1 MFVATFF
8 LVLFLPLFTLVMA
21 LVVLIDGRP
30 IIYSQTRVGKEM
42 KLFAIYKFRTMTVG
56 AHSVRDGLQVKLN
69 DARVTK
75 LGRILRKTSLDEL
88 PQFFNLLK
96 GDVSLVGPR
105 ACLPEQI
112 EYFNERQRERF
123 VVKPGITG
131 LAVIKGRPLIPWS
144 QRLRWDRI
152 YIKRH
157 TIAFDFY
164 IIIKTFL

>member
-1 MFVATFF
+1 M
-8 LVLFLPLFTLVMA
+8 
-21 LVVLIDGRP
+21 
-30 IIYSQTRVGKEM
+30 
-42 KLFAIYKFRTMTVG
+42 
-56 AHSVRDGLQVKLN
+56 
-69 DARVTK
+69 
-75 LGRILRKTSLDEL
+75 RKTSLDEL

-131 LAVIKGRPLIPWS
+131 LAVIKGRASIPWS

-164 IIIKTFL
+164 IIIKTFFVILSAKNVYYNHKKHGPAFDLASPDNLPQASMETTTYDPPRNF

>member
-131 LAVIKGRPLIPWS
+131 LAVIKGRASIPW
-144 QRLRWDRI
+144 Q
-152 YIKRH
+152 H
-157 TIAFDFY
+157 
-164 IIIKTFL
+164 